1 MFFYRCFYV
10 QAKDLNSSIENG
22 LPYELNVEI
31 EKDYSELRTELNDVV
46 DMIDKTNP
54 KNVSQIFNKFCD
66 RSTSL
71 FEQYSIDFNIAELI
85 QSFELLKWK
94 HYKTRIFQL
103 GIRYLKLILLI
114 DSAVPEVFCS
124 LRWC

>member
-1 MFFYRCFYV
+1 MISVSYRCFYV

-31 EKDYSELRTELNDVV
+31 EEDYSELRTELTDVV
-46 DMIDKTNP
+46 DMIDKTDI
-54 KNVSQIFNKFCD
+54 SQIFTKFCD

-85 QSFELLKWK
+85 QSFELLK
-94 HYKTRIFQL
+94 
-103 GIRYLKLILLI
+103 
-114 DSAVPEVFCS
+114 
-124 LRWC
+124 

>member
-54 KNVSQIFNKFCD
+54 KNVSQIFNNFCD

-85 QSFELLKWK
+85 QSFELLK
-94 HYKTRIFQL
+94 
-103 GIRYLKLILLI
+103 
-114 DSAVPEVFCS
+114 
-124 LRWC
+124 